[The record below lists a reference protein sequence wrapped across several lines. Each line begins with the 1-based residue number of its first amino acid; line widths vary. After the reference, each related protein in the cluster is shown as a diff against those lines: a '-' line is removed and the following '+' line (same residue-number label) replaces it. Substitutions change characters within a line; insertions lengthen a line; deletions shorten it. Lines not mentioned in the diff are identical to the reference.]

1 MKKKF
6 HSKLGKMVLCT
17 TILAGSLL
25 SGAASA
31 KQSNWDVQDE
41 YTAVWSRQAAEQVK
55 LTDEN
60 TAPKIDTNFELAAPD
75 VWVWDTWP
83 LQNRDGSLAVVNGY
97 RIAFALVAPRT
108 FGWNDRHTEARIGL
122 FYSKDGI
129 DWTYAGIPYDYDKAY
144 GHMQWAGSAML
155 DKKGKV
161 HLFYTATTDMNAGGG
176 KEWDQ
181 NGWVQRAE
189 QRLAKTTF
197 EIKANENGVKL
208 INEGKH
214 QIIAEPDGKYY
225 ETIEQFYD
233 GGHNITAFRDPFFFQ
248 DPNTGKEYILFEGQV
263 GGKSSEQK
271 LKPENIGDEEYR
283 KTHTVPE
290 RAELYDGNIG
300 IAEVLDK
307 DASELK
313 LLPPLLESIGTNHQ
327 VERPHM
333 YIKGDDYYLMTISH
347 TFTYAPGLT
356 GPDGVYGFHNKGG
369 IRGDYKPLNGSGLVV
384 ANPKESPY
392 QAYSWMVLPDE
403 TAISFINEPLD
414 ENGNVKHGG
423 TFAPTLQLSFEG
435 DKTKITGELQHGEI
449 RDFGPYLSA
458 KKLEKQQK
466 QQASETQIITTHWT
480 REQASMIEQNE
491 DNTLPYTDI
500 KKLEKMT
507 PDYHIWD
514 TWPLMDRD
522 GNIASYKGY
531 KVLFALSAPSDV
543 LPGKVHDI
551 ATIRYFIS
559 KNGNDWEFVGD
570 LFPEN
575 TALGSRQW
583 AGSAMLDGDKIYA
596 FYTATGHQGEKNLTY
611 EQRLAMG
618 VGQISVDGKQG
629 VKFTNWAPHRIIMEP
644 DGEYYQT
651 LEQAKQGEGGGY
663 AFRDPMWFKDPK
675 TKKEYLLFE
684 GQSGGALADRELKP
698 EYIGSDEYQ
707 QENTVPEGAKHAN
720 ANIGIIE
727 VVQGDF
733 NKLELLPPLLEA
745 NYVNEELERPHIV
758 VKNGKYY
765 LFTDSH
771 INKYAEGL
779 QGPEGLYG
787 FVSDRL
793 GGGYKPLNGSGLV
806 IANPENNPYQAYSW
820 LVLPSLNVVGFAHF
834 GDLNGMS
841 IGEIGN
847 QSPEFQFEHW
857 GGTLPPTV
865 QISIKGDQT
874 KIEREYPAGWI
885 K

>member
-1 MKKKF
+1 MKKAAKF
-6 HSKLGKMVLCT
+6 GKLVLT
-17 TILAGSLL
+17 AAILASSLTAT
-25 SGAASA
+25 SVSA
-31 KQSNWDVQDE
+31 KAAQNPSVPND
-41 YTAVWSRQAAEQVK
+41 YTAVWSRQAAEKVE
-55 LTDEN
+55 LTGTN
-60 TAPKIDTNFELAAPD
+60 TAPKIDTNFKLAAPD
-75 VWVWDTWP
+75 VWIWDTWP

-108 FGWNDRHTEARIGL
+108 FGWNDRHTEARIGM
-122 FYSKDGI
+122 FYSKDGV
-129 DWTYAGIPYDYDKAY
+129 DWTYAGIPYDYDNAY

-155 DKKGKV
+155 DKKGKI

-197 EIKANENGVKL
+197 DIKADDSGVKL
-208 INEGKH
+208 INEGQH

-225 ETIEQFYD
+225 ETIEQFHD

-248 DPNTGKEYILFEGQV
+248 DPNTGKEYIIFEGQV
-263 GGKSSEQK
+263 GGKSSEQT

-283 KTHTVPE
+283 STHTVPD

-300 IAEVLDK
+300 IAEVTDK
-307 DASELK
+307 DASKLK

-333 YIKGDDYYLMTISH
+333 YIKGNDYYLMTISH

-356 GPDGVYGFHNKGG
+356 GPDGVYGFHNEGG
-369 IRGDYKPLNGSGLVV
+369 VRGDYKPLNGSGLVV

-435 DKTKITGELQHGEI
+435 DKTKIVGELQHGEI

-458 KKLEKQQK
+458 KDLKKIEKKNPQT
-466 QQASETQIITTHWT
+466 EITTTNWT

-522 GNIASYKGY
+522 GNVATYKGY
-531 KVLFALSAPSDV
+531 KVLFALSAPSNV

-559 KNGNDWEFVGD
+559 KDGKEWKFVGD
-570 LFPEN
+570 LFPEG
-575 TALGSRQW
+575 TKLGSRQW
-583 AGSAMLDGDKIYA
+583 AGSAMLDGDKIHA
-596 FYTATGHQGEKNLTY
+596 FYTATGHEGEKNLTY
-611 EQRLAMG
+611 EQRLAMSIG
-618 VGQISVDGKQG
+618 EIEADKNG
-629 VKFTNWAPHRIIMEP
+629 VKFTNWTPHRIIMEP
-644 DGEYYQT
+644 DGEHYQT

-675 TKKEYLLFE
+675 TKKEYIIFE
-684 GQSGGALADRELKP
+684 GQSAGAVADRELKP
-698 EYIGSDEYQ
+698 EYIGSEEFQ
-707 QENTVPEGAKHAN
+707 KNHTVPAGAAYAN

-727 VVQGDF
+727 VVKGDF
-733 NKLELLPPLLEA
+733 NNLKLLPPLLEA

-779 QGPEGLYG
+779 KGPEGLYG
-787 FVSDRL
+787 FVSDKL
-793 GGGYKPLNGSGLV
+793 GEGYEPLNGSGLV
-806 IANPENNPYQAYSW
+806 IANPKNNPYQAYSW
-820 LVLPSLNVVGFAHF
+820 LVLPNLTVVGFAHF
-834 GDLNGMS
+834 GDLGEMA
-841 IGEIGN
+841 IGDVGN
-847 QSPEFQFEHW
+847 QSPEYQFEHW

-865 QISIKGDQT
+865 KIALNGDTT
-874 KIEREYPAGWI
+874 KIAGELPPGWI
-885 K
+885 N